1 MEQLDALRRFVG
13 RRAGPRWQ
21 DYVGAPRETLLA
33 DHRQFMR
40 DGRDARRML
49 DYLRFYADISVVFSE
64 QEAMHRYLDAVHS
77 TRLTWDGQAWE
88 FTACQYEPVEYRAAA
103 CRWLAA
109 VIEAF
114 WDIPH
119 GKGRRDAILDR
130 ARKAFGRGIAQRWF
144 R

>member
-40 DGRDARRML
+40 DGRDALKML
-49 DYLRFYADISVVFSE
+49 NYLSFCATTSATFNEFGVVS
-64 QEAMHRYLDAVHS
+64 A
-77 TRLTWDGQAWE
+77 RLTWDGQAWE

-109 VIEAF
+109 AIEAF